1 MPVDGD
7 AIMGPDALRF
17 GSRVFQRDP
26 PLAEWIL
33 FQLGE
38 QVMNL
43 WGSADLCEN
52 ANTRGQI
59 AMAPDVINARVV
71 GIMMLRLVYTRCG
84 VVQHAADAR
93 RCAHRLGLAHWT
105 APTGTRAPSR
115 PPPKV
120 SRPWAAA
127 LSRRP
132 PCPKGAIIPPESFG
146 EVQRPVRK
154 KVGSAARQRTVWYSC
169 RKRRSLPK
177 IIWNFGK
184 TGAHARPSKTPP

>member
-71 GIMMLRLVYTRCG
+71 GIMMLRLGKIDESPILDWATQTATDG
-84 VVQHAADAR
+84 SM
-93 RCAHRLGLAHWT
+93 LA
-105 APTGTRAPSR
+105 
-115 PPPKV
+115 
-120 SRPWAAA
+120 
-127 LSRRP
+127 
-132 PCPKGAIIPPESFG
+132 
-146 EVQRPVRK
+146 
-154 KVGSAARQRTVWYSC
+154 
-169 RKRRSLPK
+169 
-177 IIWNFGK
+177 
-184 TGAHARPSKTPP
+184 